1 MTLFL
6 ITDVGGGNF
15 KQMKSMGICWPTF
28 QGCLQMCRAVN
39 MPVEG
44 LAGVGTSWGKHAAAA
59 NGEMVQAEKR
69 INRCDAVK

>member
-1 MTLFL
+1 MPPN
-6 ITDVGGGNF
+6 V
-15 KQMKSMGICWPTF
+15 QGI
-28 QGCLQMCRAVN
+28 N

-69 INRCDAVK
+69 ISRWDAVK